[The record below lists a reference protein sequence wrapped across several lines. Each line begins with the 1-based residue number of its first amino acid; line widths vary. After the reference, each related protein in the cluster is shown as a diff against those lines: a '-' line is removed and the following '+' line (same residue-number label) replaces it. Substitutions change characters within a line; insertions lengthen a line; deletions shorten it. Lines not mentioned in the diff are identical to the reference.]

1 MSNEKTKEAATTAAK
16 AAVEASGV
24 PTRTVLRIIIILLT
38 VIVVLWVISKLTGI
52 ILLLVLSIF
61 FAYLVSP
68 MVEFLRRPRTI
79 GGRTVAIP
87 RVGAITLAYLILI
100 GGILLVV
107 FGIVPRLSNQ
117 FPEFVTQAQAYWQSL
132 GTRMQELVTYS
143 DRLPRPVIAALN
155 EAIPQVRD
163 EVIHTVQSLFAASL
177 AYVIYLPWL
186 ILIPILAFFL
196 LKDAES
202 FRRSALLMLPRGRW
216 RWRGDEF
223 FQDINSTL
231 AAYIRAQLTA
241 CVLIGGICAFGF
253 TLLGLPG
260 GFVMGFIAGVLE
272 FIPLVG
278 PLTVAIMAAIL
289 AMFHAGPFNAFLVLL
304 FLGVLRIVHDYVV
317 YPRLIGQGIHLHPL
331 AVIFAI
337 LAGEKLA
344 GVAGIFLAIPVVAIL
359 TVSYRHWMEHRG
371 SEGIA
376 DLLEPTPPEPVAATA
391 LASGP
396 AVMGNELHAQTTP
409 EQMERARPDLT
420 TGELTLPEEI
430 RQQLDDA
437 PSDPQTAENDAQH
450 RADQAQPQDDTGR
463 KSRAESDDAYLQHTD
478 R

>member
-1 MSNEKTKEAATTAAK
+1 MNNEKTRETAVTAAK
-16 AAVEASGV
+16 AVEASGV
-24 PTRTVLRIIIILLT
+24 PTRTVLRII
-38 VIVVLWVISKLTGI
+38 VVLLAVLIVLWMISKLTGI

-68 MVEFLRRPRTI
+68 LVEFIRQPRTI
-79 GGRTVAIP
+79 GGKTVAMP
-87 RVGAITLAYLILI
+87 KAVAITLAYLL
-100 GGILLVV
+100 ILLAILLAIFV
-107 FGIVPRLSNQ
+107 IVPSLSNQ
-117 FPEFVTQAQAYWQSL
+117 FPVFASQAQAYWKSL
-132 GTRMQELVTYS
+132 GDRMQEIVKYS
-143 DRLPRPVIAALN
+143 HRLPRPIVEGLN
-155 EAIPQVRD
+155 HAIPQVQD
-163 EVIHTVQSLFAASL
+163 TVIQTVQVFAAASL

-241 CVLIGGICAFGF
+241 CVLIGVVCALGF
-253 TLLGLPG
+253 TVLGLPG
-260 GFVMGFIAGVLE
+260 GLVMGFIAGVLE
-272 FIPLVG
+272 FVPLVG

-304 FLGVLRIVHDYVV
+304 FLGVLRVVQDYAI

-376 DLLEPTPPEPVAATA
+376 DLLEPTPPAPVDPAKLDA
-391 LASGP
+391 GP
-396 AVMGNELHAQTTP
+396 AVMGNELHSHTTP
-409 EQMERARPDLT
+409 EEMERARPDLT
-420 TGELTLPEEI
+420 TGELTLPEEL

-437 PSDPQTAENDAQH
+437 PSDPQSAESDAQH
-450 RADQAQPQDDTGR
+450 RVDQERPQDDIELR
-463 KSRAESDDAYLQHTD
+463 SPEESDDEYLQHTD

>member
-1 MSNEKTKEAATTAAK
+1 M
-16 AAVEASGV
+16 
-24 PTRTVLRIIIILLT
+24 
-38 VIVVLWVISKLTGI
+38 
-52 ILLLVLSIF
+52 
-61 FAYLVSP
+61 
-68 MVEFLRRPRTI
+68 
-79 GGRTVAIP
+79 
-87 RVGAITLAYLILI
+87 
-100 GGILLVV
+100 
-107 FGIVPRLSNQ
+107 
-117 FPEFVTQAQAYWQSL
+117 
-132 GTRMQELVTYS
+132 
-143 DRLPRPVIAALN
+143 
-155 EAIPQVRD
+155 
-163 EVIHTVQSLFAASL
+163 
-177 AYVIYLPWL
+177 IYLPWL

-241 CVLIGGICAFGF
+241 CFFIGVVCALGF

-260 GFVMGFIAGVLE
+260 GLVMGFIAGVFE
-272 FIPLVG
+272 FVPLVG

-304 FLGVLRIVHDYVV
+304 FLGVLRIVQDYAI

-376 DLLEPTPPEPVAATA
+376 DLLEPTPPAPVDAATLEA
-391 LASGP
+391 DP
-396 AVMGNELHAQTTP
+396 TVMANELHSHTTP
-409 EQMERARPDLT
+409 EQMVRARPDLT
-420 TGELTLPEEI
+420 TGELTLPEELKHAT
-430 RQQLDDA
+430 R
-437 PSDPQTAENDAQH
+437 
-450 RADQAQPQDDTGR
+450 
-463 KSRAESDDAYLQHTD
+463 
-478 R
+478 

>member
-1 MSNEKTKEAATTAAK
+1 MSNEKRTKQTATVAAQ
-16 AAVEASGV
+16 AAVEASGI
-24 PTRTVLRIIIILLT
+24 PTRTVLRIIIVLLA
-38 VIVVLWVISKLTGI
+38 VLVVLWGISKLTGI

-61 FAYLVSP
+61 FAYLVAP
-68 MVEFLRRPRTI
+68 LVEFIRQPRTI
-79 GGRTVAIP
+79 GGKTIAIP
-87 RVGAITLAYLILI
+87 KVGAIVLAYLLILVT
-100 GGILLVV
+100 VV
-107 FGIVPRLSNQ
+107 LAIFVIVPSLGTQ
-117 FPEFVTQAQAYWQSL
+117 FPEFAIQAQAYWKSL
-132 GTRMQELVTYS
+132 GDQLQELIKYS
-143 DRLPRPVIAALN
+143 RRLPAPVVEGLN
-155 EAIPQVRD
+155 HAIPQVRD
-163 EVIHTVQSLFAASL
+163 TVIHTVQVFFVESVGYL
-177 AYVIYLPWL
+177 IYLPWL

-241 CVLIGGICAFGF
+241 CLLIGVICALGF
-253 TLLGLPG
+253 TLLGLPYG
-260 GFVMGFIAGVLE
+260 LVMGFIAGVLE

-278 PLTVAIMAAIL
+278 PLVVAITAAIL

-304 FLGVLRIVHDYVV
+304 FLGVLRIIHDYAV

-359 TVSYRHWMEHRG
+359 TVSYKHWMEHRG

-376 DLLEPTPPEPVAATA
+376 DLLEPTPPDPEKVAA
-391 LASGP
+391 LAAAS
-396 AVMGNELHAQTTP
+396 VEELHAESTP
-409 EQMERARPDLT
+409 EQMVRARPNLT
-420 TGELTLPEEI
+420 TGELKMPEGI
-430 RQQLDDA
+430 D
-437 PSDPQTAENDAQH
+437 
-450 RADQAQPQDDTGR
+450 
-463 KSRAESDDAYLQHTD
+463 
-478 R
+478 